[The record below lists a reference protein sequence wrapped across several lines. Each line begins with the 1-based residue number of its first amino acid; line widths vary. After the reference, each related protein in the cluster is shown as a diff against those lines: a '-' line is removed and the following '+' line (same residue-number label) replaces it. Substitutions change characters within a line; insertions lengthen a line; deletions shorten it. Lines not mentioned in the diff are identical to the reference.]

1 MLSIRIIPII
11 LGNLWTSGDD
21 RPAWGWISVPYRTVY
36 GIECTVPM
44 VEPGHMVYGVRTW
57 LNCFVRS
64 PEIRGTFISFSIR
77 VQFSVSVPFFF
88 FPPLVQSR
96 QFRNSY
102 WPAYQNS
109 PSGNIPLLAVAH
121 HFFLFYLLSFHIFP
135 MDSGRP
141 TEDISPIRG
150 FCLSGTGR
158 TAVD

>member
-1 MLSIRIIPII
+1 M
-11 LGNLWTSGDD
+11 
-21 RPAWGWISVPYRTVY
+21 Y

-109 PSGNIPLLAVAH
+109 PSGNFRYWLLRINVFYFIYY
-121 HFFLFYLLSFHIFP
+121 HFIFSRWTQDDQRRTLARFGAFVCQERGGRRLINEQLTVSLVSVVR
-135 MDSGRP
+135 DSTIAR
-141 TEDISPIRG
+141 
-150 FCLSGTGR
+150 
-158 TAVD
+158 